1 VRLSRTRAARAP
13 SLTVD
18 DEGLHFGQGFSG
30 SLDVLMDGQRV
41 WSFGTTD
48 AKPSVKSVT
57 WPQRL
62 ARRLEGAADVRI
74 VSGGE
79 ELFSQSV
86 TFGTGEGRPRFVDKH
101 GIPIFID
108 KWGLIQRP
116 FDGRREAGV
125 VEAMVDMAR
134 RVLQVMRDDCGIE
147 GWLSFGTLLGAAR
160 EGRVIGYDSDVD
172 LNYLSEKLTPS
183 EMAVELWD
191 IGRALRR
198 AGLEVQHRSSSF
210 VTVRFPVPDGGQ
222 GNLDVY
228 TCFYVEDRL
237 HETATVREVV
247 PREAILPLRDVAFE
261 GHRLP
266 APADPDRLLAVSYG
280 PGWRVPDPSFRH
292 LPGPEITQR
301 FDGWFGS
308 LMKWRRDWTA
318 YNTRLAAQGV
328 RGEAAKG
335 EPVQSE
341 PVQGEAL
348 RGKTVGDESAG
359 PSSFAAWVA
368 PQLKGVDRVVEVG
381 CGAGLDLTT
390 YARRGRTVVGL
401 DYAQPRRRT
410 PYAGHPRVFPREF
423 SLDDLRDVLTLG
435 AELSRDPGRQAV
447 VARQLLEALTPDS
460 TEAFLSLCA
469 TVLRRGGRAYL
480 EGVARTPRG
489 AHAWQSE
496 HEAGRVRSLNPARVA
511 SQIEASGGRIVSRAG
526 FDEAARAVRT
536 GPPATWRMT
545 LEWGG

>member
-1 VRLSRTRAARAP
+1 VRLRRARVLPGRQRHPAV
-13 SLTVD
+13 TVD
-18 DEGLHFGQGFSG
+18 DAGLHFQQSFSG
-30 SLDVLMDGQRV
+30 SLDVVMDGQRV
-41 WSFGTTD
+41 WSFGTSD
-48 AKPSVKSVT
+48 AESSVT
-57 WPQRL
+57 SVEWPKRL
-62 ARRLEGAADVRI
+62 SRRLEGTADVRI
-74 VSGGE
+74 VAGDA
-79 ELFSQSV
+79 ELFAGSV
-86 TFGTGEGRPRFVDKH
+86 TFGSGAGRPRFVDNH

-125 VEAMVDMAR
+125 VDAMVDMAR
-134 RVLQVMRDDCGIE
+134 RVLEIMRDECGID

-160 EGRVIGYDSDVD
+160 EGRAIGHDSDVD
-172 LNYLSEKLTPS
+172 LNYLSEKQTPA

-198 AGLEVQHRSSSF
+198 AGLTVQHRSASF

-247 PREAILPLRDVAFE
+247 PREAILPLHDVPFE

-280 PGWRVPDPSFRH
+280 PQWRVPDPSVRH
-292 LPGPEITQR
+292 LPGPDITQR

-308 LMKWRRDWTA
+308 LMKGRRDWSA
-318 YNTRLAAQGV
+318 YNTRVAAEGGRASRFSRWVAAQL
-328 RGEAAKG
+328 E
-335 EPVQSE
+335 
-341 PVQGEAL
+341 
-348 RGKTVGDESAG
+348 
-359 PSSFAAWVA
+359 
-368 PQLKGVDRVVEVG
+368 GVDRVIEVG
-381 CGAGLDLTT
+381 HGAGFDLVT
-390 YARRGRTVVGL
+390 YAGDGRRVIGL
-401 DYAQPRRRT
+401 DYAPPRRRA
-410 PYAGHPRVFPREF
+410 PYAGLEQVLTREF

-435 AELSRDPGRQAV
+435 VQLARRDTEQAM
-447 VARQLLEALTPDS
+447 VARRLFEALTPDS
-460 TEAFLSLCA
+460 SEAFVSFCA
-469 TVLRRGGRAYL
+469 TALRRGGRAYL

-489 AHAWQSE
+489 AHAWQAR
-496 HEAGRVRSLNPARVA
+496 HETGRIRSLDPARVA
-511 SQIEASGGRIVSRAG
+511 TQVEAAGGRIVSRAG

-545 LEWGG
+545 VEWGPTGRSRR

>member
-1 VRLSRTRAARAP
+1 VRLRRARP
-13 SLTVD
+13 VTVD
-18 DEGLHFGQGFSG
+18 DEGLHFDRGFSG
-30 SLDVLMDGQRV
+30 SLDVIMDGQRV

-48 AKPSVKSVT
+48 AESSVT
-57 WPQRL
+57 SVEWPKRL
-62 ARRLEGAADVRI
+62 SRRLDGTADVRI
-74 VSGGE
+74 VAGE
-79 ELFSQSV
+79 DELFAGPVS
-86 TFGTGEGRPRFVDKH
+86 FGSGEGRPRFVDNH

-125 VEAMVDMAR
+125 VDAMVDMAR
-134 RVLQVMRDDCGIE
+134 RVLQIMRDDCGIE

-160 EGRVIGYDSDVD
+160 EGRAIGHDSDVD
-172 LNYLSEKLTPS
+172 LNYLSEQQTPA

-198 AGLEVQHRSSSF
+198 AGLTVQYRSASF

-247 PREAILPLRDVAFE
+247 PREAVLPLHDVPFE
-261 GHRLP
+261 GHQLP

-280 PGWRVPDPSFRH
+280 PNWRVPDPSFRH
-292 LPGPEITQR
+292 LPGPDITQR

-308 LMKWRRDWTA
+308 LMKGRRDWSA
-318 YNTRLAAQGV
+318 YNTRVAAEGGRASRFSRWVAAQL
-328 RGEAAKG
+328 
-335 EPVQSE
+335 Q
-341 PVQGEAL
+341 
-348 RGKTVGDESAG
+348 
-359 PSSFAAWVA
+359 
-368 PQLKGVDRVVEVG
+368 GVDRVVEVG
-381 CGAGLDLTT
+381 HGAGFDLVT
-390 YARRGRTVVGL
+390 YAGEGRRVIGL
-401 DYAQPRRRT
+401 DYAPPRRRA
-410 PYAGHPRVFPREF
+410 PYADLQQVLTREF

-435 AELSRDPGRQAV
+435 VQLSRRDTEQAV
-447 VARQLLEALTPDS
+447 VARRLFEALTPDS
-460 TEAFLSLCA
+460 SEAFVSFCA
-469 TVLRRGGRAYL
+469 TALRRGGRAYL

-489 AHAWQSE
+489 AHAWQVR
-496 HEAGRVRSLNPARVA
+496 HETGRIRSLDPARVA
-511 SQIEASGGRIVSRAG
+511 TQVEAAGGRIVSRAG

-545 LEWGG
+545 VEWGPTGRSRR